1 MPKSLIIS
9 SSDKGEIGGIGEFI
23 ADGLRQSG
31 IEVDCIDA
39 CDIKNKSDLLGYDA
53 LIFGSDTTVGEMS
66 EEIKTVLSIAEH
78 ANLEGKVGGAFGM
91 PGCTRE
97 TAQRIYDKM
106 KNILKMEMV
115 NAPLCLETI
124 SSGSAM
130 RMAEEYGQEIAKKIG
145 RLIGS
150 HFKNASTG

>member
-1 MPKSLIIS
+1 MPKALIVNPS
-9 SSDKGEIGGIGEFI
+9 EGGEIGVIGGLI

-39 CDIKNKSDLLGYDA
+39 GDIKDKGDFLGYNA
-53 LIFGSDTTVGEMS
+53 LIFGSDTIFGEIS
-66 EEIKTVLSIAEH
+66 EEIKTALSIAEH
-78 ANLEGKVGGAFGM
+78 ADLEGKVGGAFGM
-91 PGCTRE
+91 PGCTQE

-106 KNILKMEMV
+106 KNVLKMEMV

-130 RMAEEYGQEIAKKIG
+130 RIGEEYGQEIAKKIG
-145 RLIGS
+145 I
-150 HFKNASTG
+150 